1 MVEPDPVAPAVE
13 SALTPTVAEAAAE
26 VTAWA
31 QAMAA
36 RTVNGWD
43 FTSVGPG
50 PDFPRLRLRSLRVLT
65 EHAATPGEPD
75 DGGVFRPD
83 EEPEEPHR
91 LTVRLIPHR
100 DLAGVD
106 QGPQPHRELQHT
118 AACDAL
124 KYGQRC
130 PFDDFEGSGG
140 VDDFP
145 AEPGE
150 YEGWYWASKSWGAS
164 GWEYDAGI
172 EWQQAGD
179 AVARETAEQTP
190 HSEGAWTCACRY
202 MNSGPICTHCGG
214 LKPGTET
221 ATVTGPASPG
231 DLP

>member
-26 VTAWA
+26 VAAWA

-36 RTVNGWD
+36 RTVNGWG
-43 FTSVGPG
+43 FVSVGPG
-50 PDFPRLRLRSLRVLT
+50 PDFPRLRLRSLRVLA
-65 EHAATPGEPD
+65 EHAYATGEPD
-75 DGGVFRPD
+75 DGGVFRSD

-118 AACDAL
+118 EACDRL

-130 PFDDFEGSGG
+130 PFDDFEGAGG

-150 YEGWYWASKSWGAS
+150 HLGWYWASKSWGAS

-172 EWQQAGD
+172 EWQRADD
-179 AVARETAEQTP
+179 AVARAAAERTP
-190 HSEGAWTCACRY
+190 PGEGIE
-202 MNSGPICTHCGG
+202 P
-214 LKPGTET
+214 
-221 ATVTGPASPG
+221 
-231 DLP
+231 